1 MRTRVMSPLVG
12 VAGVAGV
19 AVVAVLV
26 AGCGGSVEPKGT
38 DEIAGVGEGAEA
50 APETSPPDDG
60 IVRPKV
66 SLPQG
71 DKLVFSPRS
80 TGDARTDAVLRDNAE
95 YLRAID
101 EAIGDQDPRSKA
113 VAFYSK
119 GSAYLDSVD
128 WIGGFVE
135 EGTTVTGTVRYVD
148 REVSFSEDGSAGL
161 TYCGDESKGYTK
173 DLKTKKVNV
182 TPVTKDSYIFY
193 SDRLRK
199 NAKGVWHTTK
209 STSERG
215 SKECQP

>member
-50 APETSPPDDG
+50 SPETSPPDDG

-71 DKLVFSPRS
+71 DELVFSPRS

-119 GSAYLDSVD
+119 GSAYLGSVE
-128 WIGGFVE
+128 WVGGFIKDGV
-135 EGTTVTGTVRYVD
+135 TVTGTVRYID

-161 TYCGDESKGYTK
+161 TYCADESKGYTK
-173 DLKTKKVNV
+173 DLKTGKTNV